1 VTEEIKDPE
10 NKDVEKAFA
19 ARLAS
24 ATSKDRE
31 KIDALEGQL
40 QQERDLLQQERNDR
54 VRLEESRKTEKSEEH
69 TREELL
75 TMVEDEKL
83 TQVQADKLWEE
94 QITTNVTKK
103 VLGAVAHRDSSK
115 QVDQTLGEYKRLK
128 PTLLKNGSEDR
139 EKVSREY
146 EYLISTGLP
155 NSVATEL
162 AAVRNV
168 FGPVENL
175 KKKLDLETHQET
187 GGGEKPETVEN
198 DVAKG
203 LSTRQKKYYQK
214 RIDDNVYKDW
224 AEVEAEL
231 KYSSRG

>member
-1 VTEEIKDPE
+1 MTEDVKDPE

-31 KIDALEGQL
+31 KITVLEDQL
-40 QQERDLLQQERNDR
+40 QQERDLLQQERSDR
-54 VRLEESRKTEKSEEH
+54 VRLEESRKTDEPPEH

-146 EYLISTGLP
+146 EYLIGTGLP

-187 GGGEKPETVEN
+187 GGGSPPETVES